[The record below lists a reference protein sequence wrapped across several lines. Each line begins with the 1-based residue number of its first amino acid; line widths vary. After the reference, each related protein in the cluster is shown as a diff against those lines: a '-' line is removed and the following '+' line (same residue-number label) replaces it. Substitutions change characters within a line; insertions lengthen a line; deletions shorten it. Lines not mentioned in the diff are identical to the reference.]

1 MDAILEK
8 LSDWIRSLLISGI
21 MRNLSGI
28 FDSVNTQAANIASE
42 VGTTP
47 ADFSPEVF
55 SMIRQVSET
64 VILPIAGVIL
74 TFIACVELI
83 QMIIDHNNL
92 ASFET
97 WFFFRWVIKTF
108 AAVLVISNT
117 FPIVMAV
124 FEAAQQVVQGASG
137 IIGGDAAISADTLTD
152 IRTTLDTMEVGEV
165 FGLFLQSMIIQLLL
179 QAIAIV
185 IFIIV
190 YGRMIEIYL
199 TTSLAPIPLATFGNR
214 EQSQMGQNYLR
225 SLAALG
231 LQGLL
236 ILICVG
242 IYSVLISEA
251 AISEDLIA
259 SLWGVVGY
267 SVLLCF
273 TLFKTGALARGILS
287 AR

>member
-47 ADFSPEVF
+47 SDFSPEVF
-55 SMIRQVSET
+55 SMIREVSET
-64 VILPIAGVIL
+64 VILPIAGVVM

-83 QMIIDHNNL
+83 QMVIDHNNL
-92 ASFET
+92 ANFET
-97 WFFFRWVIKTF
+97 WFVFRWIIKTF
-108 AAVLVISNT
+108 IAVLVISNT

-124 FEAAQQVVQGASG
+124 FEVAQQVVDGASG
-137 IIGGDAAISADTLTD
+137 IIGSDAVISADALTD
-152 IRTTLDTMEVGEV
+152 IRATLDGMEVGEL
-165 FGLFLQSMIIQLLL
+165 FGLFLQSVIIELAM
-179 QAIAIV
+179 QAIAVV
-185 IFIIV
+185 IFVIV
-190 YGRMIEIYL
+190 FGRMIEIYL

-231 LQGLL
+231 LQGFL
-236 ILICVG
+236 ILVCVG
-242 IYSVLISEA
+242 IYSVLISQA
-251 AISEDLIA
+251 AISDDLVA
-259 SLWGVVGY
+259 SLWGVIGY

-273 TLFKTGALARGILS
+273 TLFKTGSLAKGILN